1 MALFGHTGSQTSQL
15 TQVSRMIRDIAGI
28 LPLRRLGRGEIRVFA
43 LWRAGARLRGRCVAR
58 AGGYR
63 PRGLRRKSRRV
74 SPSGPRSGDP
84 LGKGRESRPCTDC
97 PTGRVGAPPAV
108 SDSTS
113 CLAKTTGHPWPAP
126 CGLFTVGRLACA
138 TGPEGDTR
146 RLFRRLRW
154 RGVEPTRNDR
164 TQGRSWVGADS
175 SANPQDGYGERG
187 FALGRVGGQPLASS
201 LQGFTR
207 SLDVLRV
214 RRRSRLL
221 PKICVAPQ
229 RGPEGGTRRLLRR

>member
-1 MALFGHTGSQTSQL
+1 MRRK
-15 TQVSRMIRDIAGI
+15 SR
-28 LPLRRLGRGEIRVFA
+28 RV
-43 LWRAGARLRGRCVAR
+43 
-58 AGGYR
+58 
-63 PRGLRRKSRRV
+63 RRKSRRV

-84 LGKGRESRPCTDC
+84 LGKGRESRPFIYC

-126 CGLFTVGRLACA
+126 FGLFPVGRLACA

-154 RGVEPTRNDR
+154 RGVEPT
-164 TQGRSWVGADS
+164 
-175 SANPQDGYGERG
+175 
-187 FALGRVGGQPLASS
+187 LASIKRTAGLVWEPIHRRTLNTAIANEAVRRIVTLVNRS
-201 LQGFTR
+201 PPSPPGLTR
-207 SLDVLRV
+207 LHETLRV

-221 PKICVAPQ
+221 HKTCVTSVRAMTLSPQ
-229 RGPEGGTRRLLRR
+229 STSP